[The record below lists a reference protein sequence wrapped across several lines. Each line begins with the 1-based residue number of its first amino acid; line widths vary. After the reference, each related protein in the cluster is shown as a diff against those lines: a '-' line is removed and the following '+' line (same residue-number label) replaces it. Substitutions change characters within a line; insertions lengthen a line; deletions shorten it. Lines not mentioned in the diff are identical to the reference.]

1 MFMPHCDDRSII
13 TCAADGQVCYLD
25 DHLCHK

>member
-1 MFMPHCDDRSII
+1 MPHCDDRSII

-25 DHLCHK
+25 DPSLCHK